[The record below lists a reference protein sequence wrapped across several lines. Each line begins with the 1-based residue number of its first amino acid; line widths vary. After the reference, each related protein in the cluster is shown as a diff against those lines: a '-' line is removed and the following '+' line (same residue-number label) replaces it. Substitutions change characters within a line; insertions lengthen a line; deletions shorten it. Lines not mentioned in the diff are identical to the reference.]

1 MRAKGLGLIGP
12 ASLLCAVLTAGSA
25 SAYDPNDPNNC
36 TGFEWDDK
44 RAVVVQKVTARPRV
58 NFIKS
63 PYDDDFKAETCPADT
78 KTCRKKSYLLT
89 GDLVLTGRT
98 LGAFTC
104 ISYQVKKNIWAKG
117 WLPGTALTPVA
128 PMASPKISDWLGTW
142 YHPGGSVEITRG
154 ERGKLHIEG
163 VMLIPVGKSTNNGV
177 VDAQATPQN
186 DTIAFVNDG
195 SVPFEN
201 VDEVAEDS
209 CRVRMQ
215 RIGPRLLV
223 EDNGGCGGS
232 GVTFSG
238 LYRGKK

>member
-12 ASLLCAVLTAGSA
+12 ALLLFAVLTAGSA
-25 SAYDPNDPNNC
+25 SAYDPYDPHNC
-36 TGFEWDDK
+36 NGFEWDDK
-44 RAVVVQKVTARPRV
+44 RALVVQRVTAKPRV

-78 KTCRKKSYLLT
+78 DACRKKSYLVT
-89 GDLVLTGRT
+89 GNLVLTGTT

-104 ISYQVKKNIWAKG
+104 ISYQMKKQVWATS
-117 WLPGTALTPVA
+117 WLPSTALTPVA

-142 YHPGGSVEITRG
+142 HHPGGSVEITRG
-154 ERGKLHIEG
+154 DGGKLHIEG
-163 VMLIPVGKSTNNGV
+163 VMLIPAGKATNNGV
-177 VDAQATPQN
+177 IEAQATPQS

-201 VDEVAEDS
+201 MDEQG

-215 RIGPRLLV
+215 RIGPWLLV
-223 EDNGGCGGS
+223 EDNDDCGGS

-238 LYRGKK
+238 LYRRKK